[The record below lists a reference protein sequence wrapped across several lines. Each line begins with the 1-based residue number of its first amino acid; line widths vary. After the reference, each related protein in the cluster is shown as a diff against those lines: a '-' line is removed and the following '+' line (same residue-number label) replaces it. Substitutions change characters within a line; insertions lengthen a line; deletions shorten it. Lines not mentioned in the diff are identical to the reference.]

1 MSHTRRFLSVLLLV
15 AVAGFA
21 AADEP
26 KIVGPKQVDP
36 FKVVKLSVTGLDAKA
51 GVLWKVRPLDPKNV
65 PDFGLRGKRNLRE
78 LEFVAPPG
86 GYTVELTIVAPPLG
100 TGEAFSIDELLHAVT
115 IGAPVDPVI
124 PDPVNPPG
132 PPKPPVPPVVPDVDA
147 ATLAKYKAAL
157 DADAKAAFPAGGSKD
172 NAAKLAD
179 VYLFAAGKLAS
190 DNAADW
196 PATVGKL
203 FEVVATVSISEKK
216 VPRLPYF
223 GAVRAVS
230 SEVLGSGDSAATL
243 DAAGRAEYAARFKKA
258 GLALKE
264 AAK

>member
-1 MSHTRRFLSVLLLV
+1 MRRCLSVLLLV
-15 AVAGFA
+15 AVAGFT

-36 FKVVKLSVTGLDAKA
+36 YKVVKLSVTGLDAKA
-51 GVLWKVRPLDPKNV
+51 GVLWKVRPADPKNA
-65 PDFGLRGKRNLRE
+65 PDFGLRGKRNLRD

-86 GYTVELTIVAPPLG
+86 GYVVELTIVAPPLG
-100 TGEAFSIDELLHAVT
+100 TGEAFSIDELTHPVT
-115 IGAPVDPVI
+115 IGTPVDPVV
-124 PDPVNPPG
+124 PDPVNPPNPPG
-132 PPKPPVPPVVPDVDA
+132 PPKPVPVPDVDA
-147 ATLAKYKAAL
+147 QLVARFKAAL
-157 DADAKAAFPAGGSKD
+157 DADAKGAFPAGGSKD

-179 VYLFAAGKLAS
+179 VYLFAAAKLAS

-203 FEVVATVSISEKK
+203 FEVVAAVSVNEKK
-216 VPRLPYF
+216 VPRPPYF
-223 GAVRAVS
+223 GAVRAVAG
-230 SEVLGSGDSAATL
+230 EILGSGESTAEL
-243 DAAGRAEYAARFKKA
+243 DAAKRADFAGRFKRA